1 MKFEFLNRRQFASK
15 IGLLYFSLNF
25 LPNLAFGSLAL
36 RKAYKLDEVEF
47 APAFLDRYYKWH
59 CKQFYNFE
67 AHLTLLEK
75 KIIKTGFENTHKME
89 RKYPDGAV
97 FPNCLFSH
105 AVSKDSVNSSRV
117 AVGTF
122 AVGSETRNLILDL
135 CKQQKIVLEKNI
147 IDNSPLGISWD
158 VKKNRLKIY
167 ADINT
172 TQDIQDQIL
181 KKKLEA
187 LSVEDYYNCGLM
199 SFVFSN
205 SKLIEKRVHI
215 QIKKHI
221 FSKNPKLAIVPLKSP
236 NDRVEYILSNVK
248 ESKYRIESLITNYN
262 LLPNGEQK
270 IVADNSKEFVPGV
283 DSVCYNYNNENI
295 IYFP

>member
-1 MKFEFLNRRQFASK
+1 MKFEFVNRRLFVSK
-15 IGLLYFSLNF
+15 LGLFYFSLNF
-25 LPNLAFGSLAL
+25 LPNLVFGSLAL

-47 APAFLDRYYKWH
+47 APAFLDRYYNWH
-59 CKQFYNFE
+59 CKHFYNFE
-67 AHLTLLEK
+67 EHMSLLEK
-75 KIIKTGFENTHKME
+75 KIIKSAIENTHKME
-89 RKYPDGAV
+89 RKYSDGAI

-105 AVSKDSVNSSRV
+105 AVSKTNINSSRL
-117 AVGTF
+117 ALGTF
-122 AVGSETRNLILDL
+122 AIGSTPRNLILDL
-135 CKQQKIVLEKNI
+135 CKQQKITLEKNI
-147 IDNSPLGISWD
+147 IDHSPLGISWD
-158 VKKNRLKIY
+158 IKNNRLKIY

-172 TQDIQDQIL
+172 KDIKDEIL
-181 KKKLEA
+181 DKKLA
-187 LSVEDYYNCGLM
+187 AISAEDYYRCGLM

-215 QIKKHI
+215 QLKKHT
-221 FSKNPKLAIVPLKSP
+221 FDRNPKLAIVPLKSP

-262 LLPNGEQK
+262 LLPNGEQR
-270 IVADNSKEFVPGV
+270 IVADSSKEFVPGV